1 LTEFDMHRAPQQK
14 YRSFTPIDLSDRTW
28 PSRRIT
34 RPPTWLSTDL
44 RDGNQAL
51 IEPMDATRKL
61 RMFRQLVDIGFKEIE
76 VAFPS
81 ASQTDFDFVR
91 QLIEEDLIPD
101 DVTIQVLTPSR
112 EELIRRTFESLRGA
126 KRAIVHLYNPTAPLF
141 RRVVYGKDRGGIVD
155 IATEGARLFVE
166 CADARPG
173 TDWRF
178 EYSPET
184 FTMTELDFALEI
196 CERVVDVWQFATPHP
211 VILNLPATVEVATPN
226 VFADQIEWMHRHL
239 TRRDR
244 VIISVHPHNDRGTGV
259 AAAELAV
266 MAGADRVEG
275 CLFGNGERTGN
286 VCLVTLAMNLHS
298 QGVDPKLDFSDIGA
312 VIRTAEYCTAL
323 PVHPRHPYAGE
334 LVFTAFSGSHQDAIR
349 KGFAAQRAAGGAG
362 STLWEVP
369 YLPIDPADVGR
380 TYEAVIRVNSQSGKG
395 GIAYLLERDYGLALP
410 RLLQIEFSQ
419 VVQAITDATGKELT
433 SADLHAAFEREY
445 VERGEPIAY
454 IDHTSA
460 AGLPQGASPPPRRA
474 AQRHKPQ
481 AWGGHAASH
490 AGGHAGVEQLTARL
504 ALDGIETIVSGS
516 GNGPV
521 DAFVHAL
528 RDGMGADVHVLAYHE
543 HATGSGEDATAVAYV
558 QLRAGSRSVYGVGLD
573 PNIVTATL
581 KAVVAAVNRASA
593 QGSLALARPIGAAA

>member
-1 LTEFDMHRAPQQK
+1 MHAVPSQK
-14 YRSFTPIDLSDRTW
+14 YRPFPPIDLPDRTW
-28 PSRRIT
+28 PSRTIT
-34 RPPTWLSTDL
+34 HPPIWLSTDL

-51 IEPMDATRKL
+51 IEPMDASRKL

-101 DVTIQVLTPSR
+101 DVTIQVLTQSR
-112 EELIRRTFESLRGA
+112 DELIRRTFESLRGVS
-126 KRAIVHLYNPTAPLF
+126 RAIVHLYNPTAPLF
-141 RRVVYGKDRGGIVD
+141 RRVVYGKDRAGIVE
-155 IATEGARLFVE
+155 IALEGARLFAQ
-166 CADARPG
+166 CAAGQPD

-184 FTMTELDFALEI
+184 FTMTELDFSLEI
-196 CERVVDVWQFATPHP
+196 CERVVDVWESASAHP

-239 TRRDR
+239 SRRDR
-244 VIISVHPHNDRGTGV
+244 IIISVHPHNDRGTGV

-286 VCLVTLAMNLHS
+286 VCVVTLAMNLHS
-298 QGVDPKLDFSDIGA
+298 QGIDPGLDFSDIGA

-349 KGFAAQRAAGGAG
+349 KGFAAQRAQASAGN
-362 STLWEVP
+362 TLWEVP

-395 GIAYLLERDYGLALP
+395 GIAYLLERDHSLALP

-433 SADLHAAFEREY
+433 AADLHAAFYREY
-445 VERGEPIAY
+445 VAPDAPIAY
-454 IDHTSA
+454 IDH
-460 AGLPQGASPPPRRA
+460 R
-474 AQRHKPQ
+474 
-481 AWGGHAASH
+481 ASH
-490 AGGHAGVEQLTARL
+490 AGAHGTVEQLTARL
-504 ALDGIETIVSGS
+504 SVDGVETLLAGA

-528 RDGMGADVHVLAYHE
+528 REGLRADIHVLSYHE
-543 HATGSGEDATAVAYV
+543 HATGTGEDATAVAYV
-558 QLRAGSRSVYGVGLD
+558 QLRAGTRSAYGVGLD

-581 KAVVAAVNRASA
+581 KAVVAAVNRAFV
-593 QGSLALARPIGAAA
+593 QGALALGAPAGAAAA

>member
-1 LTEFDMHRAPQQK
+1 MHAEPSQK
-14 YRSFTPIDLSDRTW
+14 YSPFKPIDLPDRTW
-28 PSRRIT
+28 PTRTIT
-34 RPPTWLSTDL
+34 RPPVWLSTDL

-51 IEPMDATRKL
+51 IEPMDAARKL

-101 DVTIQVLTPSR
+101 DVTIQVLTQSR
-112 EELIRRTFESLRGA
+112 DELIRRTFESLRGA
-126 KRAIVHLYNPTAPLF
+126 RRAIVHLYNPTAPLF
-141 RRVVYGKDRGGIVD
+141 RRVVYGKDRAGIVD
-155 IATEGARLFVE
+155 IATTGARLFVE
-166 CADARPG
+166 CAASQAE

-196 CERVVDVWQFATPHP
+196 CERVVDVLEPATRYP

-239 TRRDR
+239 SRRDR
-244 VIISVHPHNDRGTGV
+244 VIVSVHPHNDRGTGV

-298 QGVDPKLDFSDIGA
+298 QGIDPQLDFSDIGA

-334 LVFTAFSGSHQDAIR
+334 LVFTAFSGSHQDAIK
-349 KGFAAQRAAGGAG
+349 KGLASQRAEEAKGN
-362 STLWEVP
+362 TQWEVP

-395 GIAYLLERDYGLALP
+395 GIAFLLERDYGLSLP

-419 VVQAITDATGKELT
+419 VVQAITDESGKEL
-433 SADLHAAFEREY
+433 SAADIHVAFQREY
-445 VERGEPIAY
+445 IAPAAPLAY
-454 IDHTSA
+454 VDH
-460 AGLPQGASPPPRRA
+460 R
-474 AQRHKPQ
+474 
-481 AWGGHAASH
+481 ASH
-490 AGGHAGVEQLTARL
+490 GSAHGALEQLTARL
-504 ALDGIETIVSGS
+504 VIDGVETLLTGT

-521 DAFVHAL
+521 DAFVQAL
-528 RDGMGADVHVLAYHE
+528 REGIGADIHVLAYHE
-543 HATGSGEDATAVAYV
+543 HATGTGEDATAVAYV
-558 QLRAGSRSVYGVGLD
+558 QLRAGTRPVYGVGLD

-581 KAVVAAVNRASA
+581 KAVVAALNRGTA
-593 QGSLALARPIGAAA
+593 QGAVSLRRTAGAEAA

>member
-1 LTEFDMHRAPQQK
+1 MPSLTDSLMHPTPSQK
-14 YRSFTPIDLSDRTW
+14 YRPFPPIDLPDRRW
-28 PSRRIT
+28 PARTIT
-34 RPPTWLSTDL
+34 APPVWLSTDL

-51 IEPMDATRKL
+51 IEPMDGARKL

-91 QLIEEDLIPD
+91 TLIEDDLIPD
-101 DVTIQVLTPSR
+101 DVTIQVLTQAR
-112 EELIRRTFESLRGA
+112 DALIRRTFDALRGA
-126 KRAIVHLYNPTAPLF
+126 RRAIVHLYNPTAPLF
-141 RRVVYGKDRGGIVD
+141 RRVVYGKDREGIVA
-155 IATEGARLFVE
+155 IATDGAKRFAE
-166 CADARPG
+166 CAAAQSE

-196 CERVVDVWQFATPHP
+196 CERVVDVWQHATRHS

-239 TRRDR
+239 SRRDR
-244 VIISVHPHNDRGTGV
+244 IVVSVHPHNDRGTGV
-259 AAAELAV
+259 AAAELAL
-266 MAGADRVEG
+266 MAGADRIEG

-286 VCLVTLAMNLHS
+286 VCLVTLALNLHS
-298 QGVDPKLDFSDIGA
+298 QGIDSGLDFSDIGA

-334 LVFTAFSGSHQDAIR
+334 LVFTAFSGSHQDAIK
-349 KGFAAQRAAGGAG
+349 KGFAAQCAGEASGNAF
-362 STLWEVP
+362 WEVP

-395 GIAYLLERDYGLALP
+395 GIAFLLERDHGLALP

-419 VVQAITDATGKELT
+419 VVQAIADETGRELS
-433 SADLHAAFEREY
+433 SADIRAAFAGEYLERY
-445 VERGEPIAY
+445 APIAY
-454 IDHTSA
+454 VDHRT
-460 AGLPQGASPPPRRA
+460 G
-474 AQRHKPQ
+474 
-481 AWGGHAASH
+481 H
-490 AGGHAGVEQLTARL
+490 AGGAGAEQLTARVTV
-504 ALDGIETIVSGS
+504 DGAEMLLTGA

-528 RDGMGADVHVLAYHE
+528 RHGLGADVHVLAYHE
-543 HATGSGEDATAVAYV
+543 HGIGSGEDATAVAYV
-558 QLRAGSRSVYGVGLD
+558 QLRAGSRTVYGVGTN

-581 KAVVAAVNRASA
+581 EAVVAALNRACA
-593 QGSLALARPIGAAA
+593 QGAISLGASIGAAA

>member
-1 LTEFDMHRAPQQK
+1 MHAEPSQK
-14 YRSFTPIDLSDRTW
+14 YSPFRPIDLPDRTW
-28 PSRRIT
+28 PTRTIT
-34 RPPTWLSTDL
+34 RPPVWLSTDL

-51 IEPMDATRKL
+51 IEPMDAARKL
-61 RMFRQLVDIGFKEIE
+61 RMFRQLVDVGFKEIE

-91 QLIEEDLIPD
+91 RLIEEDLIPD
-101 DVTIQVLTPSR
+101 DVTIQVLTQSR
-112 EELIRRTFESLRGA
+112 DELIRRTFESLRGA
-126 KRAIVHLYNPTAPLF
+126 ARAIVHLYNPTAALF
-141 RRVVYGKDRGGIVD
+141 RRVVYGKDRAGIVD
-155 IATEGARLFVE
+155 IATSGARLFAE
-166 CADARPG
+166 CAASQPD

-196 CERVVDVWQFATPHP
+196 CERVVDVWENVTRHP

-239 TRRDR
+239 SRRDG
-244 VIISVHPHNDRGTGV
+244 VVLSVHPHNDRGTGV

-286 VCLVTLAMNLHS
+286 VCLVTLALNLYS

-334 LVFTAFSGSHQDAIR
+334 LVFTAFSGSHQDAIK
-349 KGFAAQRAAGGAG
+349 KGFAAQRAEEARGNAI
-362 STLWEVP
+362 WEVP

-395 GIAYLLERDYGLALP
+395 GIAFLLERDHGLALP

-419 VVQAITDATGKELT
+419 VVQAIADDTGKEL
-433 SADLHAAFEREY
+433 SSGDLHAAFVREY
-445 VERGEPIAY
+445 VARDTPIAY
-454 IDHTSA
+454 VDH
-460 AGLPQGASPPPRRA
+460 R
-474 AQRHKPQ
+474 
-481 AWGGHAASH
+481 ASH
-490 AGGHAGVEQLTARL
+490 ASAQGAGEHLTARL
-504 ALDGIETIVSGS
+504 AIDGVETLLSGS

-528 RDGMGADVHVLAYHE
+528 RDGVGADVHVLAYHE
-543 HATGSGEDATAVAYV
+543 HATGTGEDATAVAYV
-558 QLRAGSRSVYGVGLD
+558 QLRTGTRTVYGVGLD

-581 KAVVAAVNRASA
+581 KAVIAALNRGCA
-593 QGSLALARPIGAAA
+593 QGAVTLRQPLGAAAA

>member
-1 LTEFDMHRAPQQK
+1 MQPAPAQK
-14 YRSFTPIDLSDRTW
+14 YRPFAPVDVPDRKW
-28 PSRRIT
+28 PSRTIGKA
-34 RPPTWLSTDL
+34 PIWLSTDL

-51 IEPMDATRKL
+51 IEPMDAARKL
-61 RMFRQLVDIGFKEIE
+61 RMFRQLVDIGLKEIE

-81 ASQTDFDFVR
+81 ASQTDYDFVR
-91 QLIEEDLIPD
+91 QLIEDDLIPD
-101 DVTIQVLTPSR
+101 DVTIQVLTQSR
-112 EELIRRTFESLRGA
+112 DELIRRTFESLRGA
-126 KRAIVHLYNPTAPLF
+126 ARAIVHLYNPTAPLF
-141 RRVVYGKDRGGIVD
+141 RRVVYGKDRAGIVD
-155 IATEGARLFVE
+155 IATSGARLFAE
-166 CADARPG
+166 WAARQPG

-196 CERVVDVWQFATPHP
+196 CERVVDVWENVTPHP

-239 TRRDR
+239 SRRER
-244 VIISVHPHNDRGTGV
+244 VILSVHPHNDRGTGV

-286 VCLVTLAMNLHS
+286 VCLVTLALNLHS
-298 QGVDPKLDFSDIGA
+298 QGVDPKLDFSDIGT

-334 LVFTAFSGSHQDAIR
+334 LVFTAFSGSHQDAIK
-349 KGFAAQRAAGGAG
+349 KGFAAQRAEEARGNAI
-362 STLWEVP
+362 WEVP

-395 GIAYLLERDYGLALP
+395 GIAFLLERDYGLALP

-419 VVQAITDATGKELT
+419 VVQAIADETGKELS
-433 SADLHAAFEREY
+433 SADLHAAFVQEY
-445 VERGEPIAY
+445 VARDNPVAY
-454 IDHTSA
+454 IDH
-460 AGLPQGASPPPRRA
+460 R
-474 AQRHKPQ
+474 
-481 AWGGHAASH
+481 ASH
-490 AGGHAGVEQLTARL
+490 SSAHGSIEQLTARL
-504 ALDGIETIVSGS
+504 AIGGVETLLAGS

-528 RDGMGADVHVLAYHE
+528 REGVGADVHVLAYHE
-543 HATGSGEDATAVAYV
+543 HATGTGEDATAVAYV
-558 QLRAGSRSVYGVGLD
+558 QLRAGTRTVYGAGLD

-581 KAVVAAVNRASA
+581 KAVIAALNRGCA
-593 QGSLALARPIGAAA
+593 QGAVTLRQPLGAAAA

>member
-1 LTEFDMHRAPQQK
+1 MHAEPSQK
-14 YRSFTPIDLSDRTW
+14 YSPFKPIDLPDRTW
-28 PSRRIT
+28 PTRTIT
-34 RPPTWLSTDL
+34 RPPVWLSTDL

-51 IEPMDATRKL
+51 IEPMDAARKL

-101 DVTIQVLTPSR
+101 DVTIQVLTQSR
-112 EELIRRTFESLRGA
+112 DELIRRTFESLRGA
-126 KRAIVHLYNPTAPLF
+126 RRAIVHLYNPTAPLF
-141 RRVVYGKDRGGIVD
+141 RRVVYGKDRAGIVD
-155 IATEGARLFVE
+155 IATTGARLFVE
-166 CADARPG
+166 CAASQAE

-196 CERVVDVWQFATPHP
+196 CERVVDVLEPATRYP

-239 TRRDR
+239 SRRDR
-244 VIISVHPHNDRGTGV
+244 VIVSVHPHNDRGTGV

-286 VCLVTLAMNLHS
+286 VCLVTLAMNLYS
-298 QGVDPKLDFSDIGA
+298 QGIDPQLDFSDIGA

-334 LVFTAFSGSHQDAIR
+334 LVFTAFSGSHQDAIK
-349 KGFAAQRAAGGAG
+349 KGLAAQRAEEAKGN
-362 STLWEVP
+362 TQWEVP

-395 GIAYLLERDYGLALP
+395 GIAFLLERDYGLSLP

-419 VVQAITDATGKELT
+419 VVQAITDESGKEL
-433 SADLHAAFEREY
+433 SAADIHAAFQREY
-445 VERGEPIAY
+445 IAPAAPLAY
-454 IDHTSA
+454 VDH
-460 AGLPQGASPPPRRA
+460 R
-474 AQRHKPQ
+474 
-481 AWGGHAASH
+481 ASH
-490 AGGHAGVEQLTARL
+490 GSAHGALEQLTARL
-504 ALDGIETIVSGS
+504 VIDGVETLLTGT

-521 DAFVHAL
+521 DAFVQAL
-528 RDGMGADVHVLAYHE
+528 REGIGADIHVLAYHE
-543 HATGSGEDATAVAYV
+543 HATGTGEDATAVAYV
-558 QLRAGSRSVYGVGLD
+558 QLRAGTRPVYGVGLD

-581 KAVVAAVNRASA
+581 RAVVAALNRGTA
-593 QGSLALARPIGAAA
+593 QGAVSLRRTAGAEAA